1 MMEEKYI
8 APKDAAEILV
18 VKKTT
23 VYDMIKQGR
32 LKAVK
37 IGKQFRIRE
46 SDVLAL
52 VGDSPQD
59 PGAAGQESLL
69 LCGQDMLLDHLCARV
84 NAAEGYQ
91 AVSRSYLGSYNGLFA
106 LYQGQ
111 ANFATAHLWDWD
123 TDQYNLPC
131 VPTMLPGMEEQVY
144 HIVNRPIG
152 IYTAPGNPKGITC
165 VEDFAREDV
174 RMVNREKGSGIRVL
188 TTACFCA
195 PVSQLQ
201 RSTAMTAS
209 STRIWQR
216 LPLWPGERRTVPWAT
231 SAVCSVPGKWI
242 SYR

>member
-1 MMEEKYI
+1 MEEKYI

-111 ANFATAHLWDWD
+111 ANFRYGPFVGL
-123 TDQYNLPC
+123 
-131 VPTMLPGMEEQVY
+131 G
-144 HIVNRPIG
+144 NRP
-152 IYTAPGNPKGITC
+152 
-165 VEDFAREDV
+165 V
-174 RMVNREKGSGIRVL
+174 
-188 TTACFCA
+188 
-195 PVSQLQ
+195 Q
-201 RSTAMTAS
+201 
-209 STRIWQR
+209 
-216 LPLWPGERRTVPWAT
+216 
-231 SAVCSVPGKWI
+231 SAVCTQDAAGDGSAGLSHCEPAHRDLHRTG
-242 SYR
+242 